1 MVRTIMK
8 NLLGFVLIALGLF
21 WGTATEW
28 TTPSNSLQAAG
39 PGAALRSS
47 REIQWTESLE
57 DAIQA
62 AKISNKPILIHFYG
76 DNCPPCRMLEKKA
89 FKDQGLIE
97 AMHVHV
103 IPVRINAEKD
113 RRTAERYNVN
123 RWPTDV
129 YLFPN
134 GDEIYRGTSNQDPT
148 VFEKTLERVALRN
161 RDWNLEQRSI
171 AEARERRQDRRLA
184 DMSHAS
190 RSGIPGNGTEP
201 ATRPVVAKASQW
213 TSDAKGS
220 NTTVKVSLTG
230 ASDSANPSDSMNS
243 TESAPRSQQ
252 PNPHNQQL
260 ATQPT
265 ASQQI
270 GPRAVS
276 NPYASQ
282 PVPPSTTI
290 APATSTVA
298 TSPATTVPASNLA
311 AAPPVAAP
319 PVAAMPVAAVPVAAT
334 QALAPSVA
342 VPPSAIAPTAASP
355 VTGGLASA
363 PHQATSPHQAN
374 SGSESTGGQIAL
386 LTSAPGLNGYCP
398 VALQNAIRN
407 PNAPGATSP
416 WVKGNAQFAV
426 RHRGR
431 IYHCESEQARTA
443 LLANPDRFAPALSGC
458 DLVEFAKTGDW
469 VDGNCEFG
477 FIEQRTGR
485 VFLFSSRANC
495 EEFARNCEAYSQMV
509 STPAERVASEAAGQ
523 VQR

>member
-1 MVRTIMK
+1 MSVAMVRTIMK
-8 NLLGFVLIALGLF
+8 NLPGFALIALVLF
-21 WGTATEW
+21 WGIVHEW
-28 TTPSNSLQAAG
+28 TALSNSLQAAG
-39 PGAALRSS
+39 PGTALRSS

-62 AKISNKPILIHFYG
+62 SKISNKPILIHFYG

-89 FKDQGLIE
+89 FKDHGLIE

-113 RRTAERYNVN
+113 RTTADRYKVN

-171 AEARERRQDRRLA
+171 AEVRERRQDRRLA
-184 DMSHAS
+184 DMSRSA
-190 RSGIPGNGTEP
+190 RSGIPSDGTAP
-201 ATRPVVAKASQW
+201 AAHDVVAKSAQW

-220 NTTVKVSLTG
+220 STTVKVSLTG
-230 ASDSANPSDSMNS
+230 ASDPINTSQS
-243 TESAPRSQQ
+243 TTPSQQ
-252 PNPHNQQL
+252 PTTATQQL
-260 ATQPT
+260 
-265 ASQQI
+265 
-270 GPRAVS
+270 GNRAVS
-276 NPYASQ
+276 NPHASQ
-282 PVPPSTTI
+282 PVPPSTAVAPTTSIPATTTI
-290 APATSTVA
+290 APAAVPRVTSGL
-298 TSPATTVPASNLA
+298 SNA
-311 AAPPVAAP
+311 PHSAAPG
-319 PVAAMPVAAVPVAAT
+319 T
-334 QALAPSVA
+334 E
-342 VPPSAIAPTAASP
+342 PTS
-355 VTGGLASA
+355 
-363 PHQATSPHQAN
+363 
-374 SGSESTGGQIAL
+374 GQIAL

-416 WVKGNAQFAV
+416 WVRGNPQFAV

-431 IYHCESEQARTA
+431 IYHCETEQARTA
-443 LLANPDRFAPALSGC
+443 LLANPDRYAPALSGC

-509 STPAERVASEAAGQ
+509 GTPAERVASDAAGT

>member
-8 NLLGFVLIALGLF
+8 NLSGFALITLGLL
-21 WGTATEW
+21 WGTATDW
-28 TTPSNSLQAAG
+28 NPLANVLQAAG
-39 PGAALRSS
+39 PGAALRSN

-57 DAIQA
+57 DAFQA
-62 AKISNKPILIHFYG
+62 ARISNKPILIHFYG
-76 DNCPPCRMLEKKA
+76 DNCPPCRLLEKKA
-89 FKDQGLIE
+89 FKDQGLIQ
-97 AMHVHV
+97 AMHANV

-113 RRTAERYNVN
+113 RASRESYKVN

-171 AEARERRQDRRLA
+171 AEAREHRQDRRLA

-190 RSGIPGNGTEP
+190 RSGIPGNGTAP
-201 ATRPVVAKASQW
+201 KNPVVAKSSQW
-213 TSDAKGS
+213 TTDGPQKTTDGPQKTTDGHGT

-230 ASDSANPSDSMNS
+230 SNDPGTPSELTPNN
-243 TESAPRSQQ
+243 Q
-252 PNPHNQQL
+252 P
-260 ATQPT
+260 
-265 ASQQI
+265 I

-276 NPYASQ
+276 NPYANQ
-282 PVPPSTTI
+282 PAPTAPNPTASVPIP
-290 APATSTVA
+290 PATPIAANIIAAIPVA
-298 TSPATTVPASNLA
+298 TTQS
-311 AAPPVAAP
+311 VAAP
-319 PVAAMPVAAVPVAAT
+319 TGAT
-334 QALAPSVA
+334 PSVVTPTVTAPTVTGPSVA
-342 VPPSAIAPTAASP
+342 GTTSVPPVGGQPPITPPQAP
-355 VTGGLASA
+355 
-363 PHQATSPHQAN
+363 
-374 SGSESTGGQIAL
+374 SGNDSTGGQIAL
-386 LTSAPGLNGYCP
+386 LTQAPGLNGYCP

-407 PNAPGATSP
+407 PNPNGATSP
-416 WVKGNAQFAV
+416 WARGNPQFAV

-443 LLANPDRFAPALSGC
+443 LLANPDRYAPALSGC

-477 FIEQRTGR
+477 FIEKRTGR
-485 VFLFSSRANC
+485 VFLFSTRANC

-509 STPAERVASEAAGQ
+509 GTPAERVASDVAGP

>member
-1 MVRTIMK
+1 
-8 NLLGFVLIALGLF
+8 
-21 WGTATEW
+21 
-28 TTPSNSLQAAG
+28 
-39 PGAALRSS
+39 
-47 REIQWTESLE
+47 
-57 DAIQA
+57 
-62 AKISNKPILIHFYG
+62 
-76 DNCPPCRMLEKKA
+76 
-89 FKDQGLIE
+89 
-97 AMHVHV
+97 MHAHV

-113 RRTAERYNVN
+113 RTSADRYKVN

-171 AEARERRQDRRLA
+171 VEARERRQDRRLA

-190 RSGIPGNGTEP
+190 RSGIPGDGMAPKTH
-201 ATRPVVAKASQW
+201 PVVAKSSHW
-213 TSDAKGS
+213 TTDGTGT
-220 NTTVKVSLTG
+220 NTTVKVSLNG
-230 ASDSANPSDSMNS
+230 NSDPGSP
-243 TESAPRSQQ
+243 TEPMPNNQ
-252 PNPHNQQL
+252 PL
-260 ATQPT
+260 
-265 ASQQI
+265 

-276 NPYASQ
+276 NPYANQ
-282 PVPPSTTI
+282 PAPTPSHPTASHPTASVPIPPATPIAANTI
-290 APATSTVA
+290 AAIPVA
-298 TSPATTVPASNLA
+298 TTPSVA
-311 AAPPVAAP
+311 ARSVAAP
-319 PVAAMPVAAVPVAAT
+319 TGAT
-334 QALAPSVA
+334 PSVA
-342 VPPSAIAPTAASP
+342 TPTVTVPTVTAPTVTGPSVTGPSVAGPSVAGPSVAGTTSVPPVGGQPSSTPPQAPSWNE
-355 VTGGLASA
+355 
-363 PHQATSPHQAN
+363 ATS
-374 SGSESTGGQIAL
+374 GQIAL
-386 LTSAPGLNGYCP
+386 LTQAPGLNGYCP
-398 VALQNAIRN
+398 VALQNAIRH

-416 WVKGNAQFAV
+416 WVRGNAQFAV

-509 STPAERVASEAAGQ
+509 GTPAERVASDAAGP

>member
-1 MVRTIMK
+1 MSVAMVQTIIK
-8 NLLGFVLIALGLF
+8 NLLGFALIALGLL
-21 WGTATEW
+21 WETANPWITL
-28 TTPSNSLQAAG
+28 SNSLQAAG

-57 DAIQA
+57 DAFQA

-113 RRTAERYNVN
+113 RPSAERYKVN

-184 DMSHAS
+184 DMSHSA
-190 RSGIPGNGTEP
+190 RSGIPGDGTAP
-201 ATRPVVAKASQW
+201 ATHPVVSKSSQW
-213 TSDAKGS
+213 TSDAKASAKAS

-230 ASDSANPSDSMNS
+230 ASDPVDRPES
-243 TESAPRSQQ
+243 TPRSQE
-252 PNPHNQQL
+252 PNSSNQQL
-260 ATQPT
+260 AAQLTAAQTTVTQ
-265 ASQQI
+265 QL

-282 PVPPSTTI
+282 AVPPSTAI
-290 APATSTVA
+290 APAVA
-298 TSPATTVPASNLA
+298 TPSTTTAMPA
-311 AAPPVAAP
+311 AAPPVPGLQSSEPQQAAP
-319 PVAAMPVAAVPVAAT
+319 GS
-334 QALAPSVA
+334 AL
-342 VPPSAIAPTAASP
+342 
-355 VTGGLASA
+355 
-363 PHQATSPHQAN
+363 
-374 SGSESTGGQIAL
+374 TGGQIAL

-416 WVKGNAQFAV
+416 WVRGNPQFAV

-431 IYHCESEQARTA
+431 IYHCESEQARTT
-443 LLANPDRFAPALSGC
+443 LLANPDRYAPALSGC

-495 EEFARNCEAYSQMV
+495 EDFARNCEAYSQMV
-509 STPAERVASEAAGQ
+509 GSPAERVASDAAGP